1 MLKLGRSATK
11 IGTNVWSMEK
21 GATPWA
27 TTGNTMEKGA
37 TATPLVESNTFQV
50 VSYILIIF
58 MVITMAPAMLI
69 LAITI
74 TIIVIS
80 MIVKRMI
87 YDRDMDAATPMDS
100 SLKGVSLRLT
110 EIS

>member
-37 TATPLVESNTFQV
+37 TPLVESNTFQV

-58 MVITMAPAMLI
+58 MVITMATAMLI
-69 LAITI
+69 LTI
-74 TIIVIS
+74 KIAIIVIS

-87 YDRDMDAATPMDS
+87 YDRDMDAATPDGFIPQKS
-100 SLKGVSLRLT
+100 QPS
-110 EIS
+110 IN

>member
-37 TATPLVESNTFQV
+37 TPLVESNTFQV
-50 VSYILIIF
+50 VSYILYYRDINDCE
-58 MVITMAPAMLI
+58 TD
-69 LAITI
+69 
-74 TIIVIS
+74 
-80 MIVKRMI
+80 
-87 YDRDMDAATPMDS
+87 DRD
-100 SLKGVSLRLT
+100 L
-110 EIS
+110 

>member
-37 TATPLVESNTFQV
+37 TPLVESNTFQV

-58 MVITMAPAMLI
+58 KVITTIKIAII
-69 LAITI
+69 L
-74 TIIVIS
+74 IS
-80 MIVKRMI
+80 MIVKRMIAI
-87 YDRDMDAATPMDS
+87 YDRDMDAATPDGFIPQKS
-100 SLKGVSLRLT
+100 QPS
-110 EIS
+110 IN

>member
-1 MLKLGRSATK
+1 M
-11 IGTNVWSMEK
+11 WSMEK

-27 TTGNTMEKGA
+27 TMGNTMEKG
-37 TATPLVESNTFQV
+37 ATPLVESNTFQV

-69 LAITI
+69 LTI
-74 TIIVIS
+74 KIAIIVIS

-87 YDRDMDAATPMDS
+87 YDRDMDPATPDGFIPQKS
-100 SLKGVSLRLT
+100 QPS
-110 EIS
+110 IN

>member
-1 MLKLGRSATK
+1 
-11 IGTNVWSMEK
+11 MEK
-21 GATPWA
+21 G
-27 TTGNTMEKGA
+27 
-37 TATPLVESNTFQV
+37 ATPLVESNTFQV

-87 YDRDMDAATPMDS
+87 AIYDRDMDAATPDGFIPQKS
-100 SLKGVSLRLT
+100 QPS
-110 EIS
+110 INWD